1 MKPNTLL
8 IIASII
14 GIGLML
20 WGVTQWW
27 AMLGIN
33 MTMHGWIAYALG
45 VLGSFFVAGGL
56 FYLVF
61 KSAREGY
68 DDIDRPEHYDDPDN

>member
-1 MKPNTLL
+1 MKPNMLL

-33 MTMHGWIAYALG
+33 LTMHGWIAYALG
-45 VLGSFFVAGGL
+45 VLGSFFVAGSL

>member
-8 IIASII
+8 IVGAIVTLGVA
-14 GIGLML
+14 L
-20 WGVTQWW
+20 WGISTWW

-45 VLGSFFVAGGL
+45 IIGSFALAGGL

-61 KSAREGY
+61 KSSREGY
-68 DDIDRPEHYDDPDN
+68 DDIERPEEYDDTDN